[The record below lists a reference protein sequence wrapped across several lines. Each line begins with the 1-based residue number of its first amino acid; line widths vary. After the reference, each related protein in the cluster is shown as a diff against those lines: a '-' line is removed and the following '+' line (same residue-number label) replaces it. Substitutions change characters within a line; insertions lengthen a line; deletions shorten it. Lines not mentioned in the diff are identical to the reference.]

1 MIQYISDMSQYII
14 NFIKNLF
21 LRSNNMSKHHVKIYK
36 WIEGVLVVND
46 YEFDTYEIAIGWI
59 NGVTFDSVKI
69 FNEFGELVYS
79 GNFID
84 IDLYAYC

>member
-1 MIQYISDMSQYII
+1 
-14 NFIKNLF
+14 
-21 LRSNNMSKHHVKIYK
+21 MSKHHVKIYK